1 MRERS
6 GTCVGVVVSV
16 VLTVLIGV
24 DPVHVQTTS
33 TAAVA
38 VTFPDTAGTL
48 QLPGHLYRP
57 DGPGPFPAVV
67 GLHGCLPPAL
77 RSPNCRAHCLWRC
90 GLRRGGEVLRRLCE
104 NALDNGFVRAD
115 ATSPDCHPVP

>member
-1 MRERS
+1 MRKRP
-6 GTCVGVVVSV
+6 GTCFGVVVSV

-24 DPVHVQTTS
+24 DPAHVQPMS

-67 GLHGCLPPAL
+67 GLH
-77 RSPNCRAHCLWRC
+77 RC
-90 GLRRGGEVLRRLCE
+90 GGI
-104 NALDNGFVRAD
+104 
-115 ATSPDCHPVP
+115 ATFHRIMW